1 MNRSRDLVRIR
12 AVYMGAIGGLGLMVV
27 GVLVTSLMDD
37 VPRYGV
43 LGVALSII
51 GLIYFYFCMATLWRS
66 RG

>member
-1 MNRSRDLVRIR
+1 
-12 AVYMGAIGGLGLMVV
+12 MGAIGGLGLMVV